1 MVVGLMQLIVK
12 GNSQFKN
19 FKYKKFD
26 KKNNYKFNNIYRKK
40 VNTKTYSYE
49 HILNTEQLNNNFYT
63 FRIPN
68 NLSLLKKIII
78 FLPKTTQISNL
89 ITKAEF
95 IINNVPV
102 HTIDFSSFMKFEK
115 IDIEKDIS
123 SFIIPFWFTKNNGSA
138 LPLWYL
144 NSTET
149 YLKIF
154 FNDISLLK
162 CIGNI
167 LLEIDYLLIE
177 ENEQKSIFKRFKNE
191 YIIQQIEYFKN
202 YQIDKSL
209 LTINLD
215 KNVNFTN
222 LVWRIRDDMKINT
235 DLITEIKLM
244 INDKISKIWNKKN
257 IKPIEN
263 QDIEYCME
271 ENIDEVS
278 LIVNTKYNDYKN
290 LRLELFGINY
300 NLLRLD
306 V

>member
-1 MVVGLMQLIVK
+1 MQLIVK

-49 HILNTEQLNNNFYT
+49 HILNTKQLNNNFYK

-68 NLSLLKKIII
+68 NLSLLKKILI
-78 FLPKTTQISNL
+78 FLPKTIQIFNL
-89 ITKAEF
+89 IDKAEF
-95 IINNVPV
+95 IINNVTV
-102 HTIDFSSFMKFEK
+102 HTIDFESFMKFEK
-115 IDIEKDIS
+115 VDIEQQIS
-123 SFIIPFWFTKNNGSA
+123 SFTIPFWFTKNEGSA
-138 LPLWYL
+138 LPLWYF
-144 NSTET
+144 NKTDI

-154 FNDISLLK
+154 FNDINLLK
-162 CIGNI
+162 EIGDI

-209 LTINLD
+209 LTINLV
-215 KNVNFTN
+215 KNINFTN

-244 INDKISKIWNKKN
+244 INDKIGKIWNKQN
-257 IKPIEN
+257 IKPIES
-263 QDIEYCME
+263 QDIEYCFE

-290 LRLELFGINY
+290 LRLEIFGINY

>member
-1 MVVGLMQLIVK
+1 M
-12 GNSQFKN
+12 
-19 FKYKKFD
+19 
-26 KKNNYKFNNIYRKK
+26 
-40 VNTKTYSYE
+40 
-49 HILNTEQLNNNFYT
+49 
-63 FRIPN
+63 
-68 NLSLLKKIII
+68 KKIII